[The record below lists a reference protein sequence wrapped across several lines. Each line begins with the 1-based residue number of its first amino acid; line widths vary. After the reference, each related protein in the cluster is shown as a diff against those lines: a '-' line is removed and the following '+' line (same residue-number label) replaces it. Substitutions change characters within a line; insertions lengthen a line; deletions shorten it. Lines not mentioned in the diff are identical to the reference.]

1 MLQSCIYAFFFVPLC
16 VFYVLNIF
24 TMKIIS
30 FIKIDGIV
38 KMVMKG
44 DSSLLVNRKPFFIP
58 DWSNDIRMTPCIV
71 LRISRLGKNI
81 GAKFA
86 DRYYDSLALGVNIF
100 AADYVSNGDWV
111 RGFAFDYS
119 LIVGEFSLIEHFEKG
134 LVIPLADAIAE
145 ASSVMTLRQGDM
157 IVIDQNVEPRP
168 LQAEEVLREEKNG
181 KEVLYCKIK

>member
-1 MLQSCIYAFFFVPLC
+1 
-16 VFYVLNIF
+16 
-24 TMKIIS
+24 
-30 FIKIDGIV
+30 
-38 KMVMKG
+38 MVMKG

-58 DWSNDIRMTPCIV
+58 DWSNDIRMIPCVV

-86 DRYYDSLALGVNIF
+86 DRYYDSLALGANIF
-100 AADYVSNGDWV
+100 AADYVFRGDLV

-119 LIVGEFSLIEHFEKG
+119 LIVGEFAPIGSIETD
-134 LVIPLADAIAE
+134 LVIPLDNAIAE

-157 IVIDQNVEPRP
+157 IVIDRDVVSRS
-168 LQAEEVLREEKNG
+168 LQAEEVLREEKDG